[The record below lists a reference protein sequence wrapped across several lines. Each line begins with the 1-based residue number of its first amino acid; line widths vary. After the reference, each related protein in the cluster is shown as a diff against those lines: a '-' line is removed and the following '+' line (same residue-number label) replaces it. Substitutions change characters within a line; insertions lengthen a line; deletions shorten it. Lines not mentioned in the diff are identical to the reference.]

1 MKHFLVDT
9 NIVLDLL
16 LERKPHA
23 NKAARIF
30 DLAERGKIRL
40 CISSFSYNT
49 LYYILR
55 KVLTHKDTVRILGA
69 LHEITQT
76 LDTKDEAVAASLTS
90 TFADFEDALQYYSAV
105 GTKNMAGIITR
116 NGKDFKH
123 SKLLVLSPEEVL
135 AISL

>member
-23 NKAARIF
+23 INAARIF
-30 DLAERGKIRL
+30 SLAEKGKIKL

-55 KVLTHKDTVRILGA
+55 KAATHKEALRILSI
-69 LHEITQT
+69 LHTVTHT
-76 LDTKDEAVAASLTS
+76 LDTKDDAVAASLKS
-90 TFADFEDALQYYSAV
+90 AFHDFEDALQHHTAESA
-105 GTKNMAGIITR
+105 KNIAGIITR

-123 SKLLVLSPEEVL
+123 SKLPVFSPEQLLVMMG
-135 AISL
+135 